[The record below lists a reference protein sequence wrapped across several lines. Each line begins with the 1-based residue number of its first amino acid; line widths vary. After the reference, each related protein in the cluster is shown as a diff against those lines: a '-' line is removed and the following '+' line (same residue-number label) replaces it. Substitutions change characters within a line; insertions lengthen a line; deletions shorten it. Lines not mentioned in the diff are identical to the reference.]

1 MKIKLRGPLTA
12 ALLLLAASL
21 AAGAAN
27 ASIIA
32 YSVDLNGLNESPP
45 TASAGTGV
53 GLVTIDDVAHTL
65 IVSINFAGLA
75 GTTTASHIHCCTAI
89 AGTGNAGVAT
99 EVPTFSG
106 FPLGVSSGTYLNTYD
121 LTLLA
126 SYNLAFVTAQGGTAA
141 SAEAALLAGIAGGNT
156 YLNIHSSVNPG
167 GEIRGTLVRV
177 PEPASLGL
185 LALGLLGAGLRRRR
199 SA

>member
-27 ASIIA
+27 ASIIE
-32 YSVDLNGLNESPP
+32 YDFVLNGLNESPP
-45 TASAGTGV
+45 TASAGTGNGFV
-53 GLVTIDDVAHTL
+53 LIDDLAHTL
-65 IVSINFAGLA
+65 LISVSFSGLS

-99 EVPTFSG
+99 EVPTFGG
-106 FPLGVSSGTYLNTYD
+106 FPLGVSSGTYMNLYD
-121 LTLLA
+121 LTRLA
-126 SYNLAFVTAQGGTAA
+126 SYNPLFVTGQGGTAA

-156 YLNIHSSVNPG
+156 YLNIHSSVNPS